1 MTAILIID
9 DEQPVREVLRIA
21 LSDKGHRVLEAA
33 NGAEGL
39 RLFQAERPDIVI
51 TDVMMPGMD
60 GLEVTRRIKEER
72 EDVDIII
79 MTGYGSEEL
88 VIEALRSGASNYL
101 KKPIA
106 FNDLFAIV
114 DKIVIKRQYRKR
126 FEISRDVVFYEQK
139 HLVLGNDLAQ
149 VWGAVNQILYNIHPE
164 APQKVVEGMRI
175 GLYEMIVNAIEHGNL
190 GIISAQKSEAILS
203 SGYARLLA
211 ECRKRADELGKKVF
225 INCTYTRDRISVEIR
240 DQGEG
245 FDFRNLPDMSDP
257 NVIMS
262 VNGRGI
268 FLASLYFDRVSFQ
281 DPGNSVMLE
290 KNL

>member
-1 MTAILIID
+1 MTTILIID
-9 DEQPVREVLRIA
+9 DEQPVRDVLKIA
-21 LSDKGHRVLEAA
+21 LSEKRHRVLEA
-33 NGAEGL
+33 GTGMEGL
-39 RLFQAERPDIVI
+39 RIFEIERPDIVI

-60 GLEVTRRIKEER
+60 GLEVTRRIKELN
-72 EDVDIII
+72 EDTDLII

-106 FNDLFAIV
+106 FNDLFAMV

-126 FEISRDVVFYEQK
+126 FEVSKDVVFYERK

-149 VWGAVNQILYNIHPE
+149 VWGAVNQILYNIQPGE
-164 APQKVVEGMRI
+164 PQKVVEGIRI

-190 GIISAQKSEAILS
+190 GIASEEKSEAILS
-203 SGYARLLA
+203 STYARLLSQ
-211 ECRKRADELGKKVF
+211 RRTRADELGKKIFV
-225 INCTYTRDRISVEIR
+225 NCTYTRDRIAVEIR
-240 DQGEG
+240 DQGGG
-245 FDFRNLPDMSDP
+245 FNYRGLPDMTDP

-268 FLASLYFDRVSFQ
+268 FLASLYFDRVDFQ
-281 DPGNSVMLE
+281 EPGNYVLLE